1 VSENNEQPQRK
12 LSAIR
17 IKNFKA
23 VRDSGWLE
31 LGPLTVIIGNNGSG
45 KSSLIEALE
54 TFQTLVDAKLDAA
67 MNRWRGM
74 EHIRNRAVPH
84 DPVSLDSPK
93 ATLPISA
100 FPIEDDEQPSDET
113 YIPEDDLV
121 ALYGHADEKPEG
133 LANPDKE
140 INPIELCFRAQTLEG
155 ELILETAIGMLKG
168 GNRIFIERE
177 NLTLNDIHLLERD
190 EQGWV
195 RPPEDVKEAGF
206 SPYRVPLGES
216 VITASGVHDRAIHPF
231 GRDASSWQFMLLN
244 PDVMGSPVPP
254 SRTGGVVRLA
264 RNGSNIAE
272 YILDIQ
278 RYDVENETYFLPD
291 IIDTLKYVLPYADD
305 VIPSMTQELERTA
318 YFQLREGG
326 FDVPAWL
333 LSTGSLRI
341 LALLAVLRHPTPPP
355 LIVIEEIENGLD
367 PRTISLVVE
376 EIRSLTTRE
385 ENPCQVIITTHSPYL
400 LNQLGLDEILLVER
414 INGQPVFFRP
424 GEDERVQI
432 WAKNFAP
439 GDLYTM
445 SQLTSQKDEE

>member
-1 VSENNEQPQRK
+1 MYKRQ
-12 LSAIR
+12 
-17 IKNFKA
+17 
-23 VRDSGWLE
+23 
-31 LGPLTVIIGNNGSG
+31 
-45 KSSLIEALE
+45 
-54 TFQTLVDAKLDAA
+54 
-67 MNRWRGM
+67 
-74 EHIRNRAVPH
+74 
-84 DPVSLDSPK
+84 
-93 ATLPISA
+93 
-100 FPIEDDEQPSDET
+100 
-113 YIPEDDLV
+113 
-121 ALYGHADEKPEG
+121 
-133 LANPDKE
+133 
-140 INPIELCFRAQTLEG
+140 
-155 ELILETAIGMLKG
+155 
-168 GNRIFIERE
+168 
-177 NLTLNDIHLLERD
+177 
-190 EQGWV
+190 
-195 RPPEDVKEAGF
+195 
-206 SPYRVPLGES
+206 
-216 VITASGVHDRAIHPF
+216 
-231 GRDASSWQFMLLN
+231 
-244 PDVMGSPVPP
+244 
-254 SRTGGVVRLA
+254 
-264 RNGSNIAE
+264 
-272 YILDIQ
+272 
-278 RYDVENETYFLPD
+278 
-291 IIDTLKYVLPYADD
+291 
-305 VIPSMTQELERTA
+305 A